1 LPSAEILPSAE
12 FSLDANVSVPLPYLS
27 TPHPT

>member
-12 FSLDANVSVPLPYLS
+12 FLLDANVSVYFLHSY
-27 TPHPT
+27 